1 MKIYALITSD
11 YLDSENFSLI
21 FYRLSFFLLLI
32 WFKIV
37 PVINKY
43 KIMNQNI
50 ITILESIS
58 NNEFYV
64 SQLQNEKYT
73 RIKDISIFDFGE
85 LKETES
91 RLIFEIFGEFPLSEE
106 NLIKWNQIKGAFNET
121 FLFNSKIK

>member
-1 MKIYALITSD
+1 
-11 YLDSENFSLI
+11 
-21 FYRLSFFLLLI
+21 
-32 WFKIV
+32 
-37 PVINKY
+37 
-43 KIMNQNI
+43 MNQNI